1 MLTKKQ
7 FISGTIFFDAE
18 SGEEYKHYFFNRTNN
33 YLMTM
38 LGIEVYLITKITS
51 KGYFYRGFCRQNELY
66 HPTDLFKP
74 FRELKVL
81 KTKAE

>member
-1 MLTKKQ
+1 MSGKQ
-7 FISGTIFFDAE
+7 FYFAD

-38 LGIEVYLITKITS
+38 LGIEMYLITKITS
-51 KGYFYRGFCRQNELY
+51 KGYFYRGFCRPNELY

-74 FRELKVL
+74 FKDLKIL
-81 KTKAE
+81 PTKTEEI